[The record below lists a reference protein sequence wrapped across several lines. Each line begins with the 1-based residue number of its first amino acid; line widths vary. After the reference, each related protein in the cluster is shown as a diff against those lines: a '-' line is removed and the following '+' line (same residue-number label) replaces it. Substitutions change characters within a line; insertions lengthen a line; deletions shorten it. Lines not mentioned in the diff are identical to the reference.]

1 MIVSSDQHV
10 RSWAKFGHVGS
21 TLRNILHSHET
32 IWANNACII
41 EHADGR
47 RYILERA
54 GNAPLNLVVKCFPGY
69 SDALS
74 ESQRAK
80 YIQSNDNTFITRMLD
95 RLGSTLI
102 EHPRLECL
110 ELSMVRRT
118 NTSFWMTRV
127 ERIRQPISVPSLRIL
142 RLDDL
147 NILFVSGNRV
157 ELDMRNT
164 AGVGLDYTPDQF
176 LAILQ
181 GCPRLQ
187 IVLLTK
193 SFPFLGFPPSPG
205 HIVKL
210 DHLEYLEVESPREWC
225 MSLWTHI
232 KVPGTAQDVRLVSQF

>member
-1 MIVSSDQHV
+1 MIDGSDAWIAAGSELFRDLSDRLSDLTAEYGSGLASDLLNAEYTRRSSVLHSLQIRCTVRRNLDVSPLLRLPPEIVREVLMIVSSDQHV
-10 RSWAKFGHVGS
+10 RSWSKFGHVGS

-47 RYILERA
+47 RYILERT

-95 RLGSTLI
+95 RLGSTPI

-147 NILFVSGNRV
+147 NILSSFPS
-157 ELDMRNT
+157 
-164 AGVGLDYTPDQF
+164 
-176 LAILQ
+176 LAI
-181 GCPRLQ
+181 
-187 IVLLTK
+187 
-193 SFPFLGFPPSPG
+193 
-205 HIVKL
+205 
-210 DHLEYLEVESPREWC
+210 
-225 MSLWTHI
+225 SLN
-232 KVPGTAQDVRLVSQF
+232 